1 MTIKERIELYKKNH
15 LTESETSDLDGV
27 APVVQPTIDKTVAS
41 NPSEGLS
48 TGISNTISALIQDE
62 WEAIDGYKNAIA
74 MLETLNE
81 TDPLIVILDEVLADE
96 YNHVGALEKALT
108 LVTPEASKIED
119 GKIEAID
126 EINKLSE

>member
-1 MTIKERIELYKKNH
+1 MTLKERIELYKKNH
-15 LTESETSDLDGV
+15 ITEDATSVLDGSE
-27 APVVQPTIDKTVAS
+27 PVIQPTIDSAAVKNS
-41 NPSEGLS
+41 EEGLL
-48 TGISNTISALIQDE
+48 TGISTTISALIQDE

-81 TDPLIVILDEVLADE
+81 TDPLIVILNEVLADE